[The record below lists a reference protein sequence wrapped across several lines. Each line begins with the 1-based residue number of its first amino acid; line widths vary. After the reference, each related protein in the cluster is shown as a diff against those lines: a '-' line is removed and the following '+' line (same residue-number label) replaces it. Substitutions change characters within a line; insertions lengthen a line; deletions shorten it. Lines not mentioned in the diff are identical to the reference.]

1 MTQALEPNSGS
12 IKGMLAYASR
22 RDQHTPPERLAEL
35 KRDYAAAKIAEFVE
49 REVRKAPPLT
59 PEQLARI
66 SRAMRG
72 SVAVQ

>member
-1 MTQALEPNSGS
+1 MTQVLEPNSS
-12 IKGMLAYASR
+12 SLKGMLAYASR
-22 RDQHTPPERLAEL
+22 RDQHTAPERLAEL
-35 KRDYAAAKIAEFVE
+35 KRDYAAARIAEFIE

-72 SVAVQ
+72 TSAA